1 MSVDIIEIDTKKVL
15 KFKFI
20 GDPTKHI
27 VTIPLT
33 VLLVECCLDS
43 EKIESIYINEDDSL
57 INMQDMLTVGQADFE
72 KAVTVTIEL
81 VFGAR
86 LGQPEVMA
94 EDYVAYYDCRSVNM
108 CRTFRA
114 VRAPILF
121 ISYVW

>member
-1 MSVDIIEIDTKKVL
+1 VFAGMIPRGIEVSVDIIEIDTKKVL

-57 INMQDMLTVGQADFE
+57 INMQDMLTVGQADF
-72 KAVTVTIEL
+72 
-81 VFGAR
+81 VF
-86 LGQPEVMA
+86 
-94 EDYVAYYDCRSVNM
+94 
-108 CRTFRA
+108 
-114 VRAPILF
+114 
-121 ISYVW
+121 